1 MGYEMQ
7 LNDPVFYDDT
17 WYVECN
23 ECGGE
28 YDRNTY
34 DSSTCEECENKQV
47 KEQRMSKVI
56 VEVVGGVAHVVSA
69 PAGTDVQIID
79 RDNEEASE

>member
-17 WYVECN
+17 NYVECDT
-23 ECGGE
+23 CKTE

-34 DSSTCEECENKQV
+34 NSSTCEECENKSITR
-47 KEQRMSKVI
+47 EKVSN
-56 VEVVGGVAHVVSA
+56 V
-69 PAGTDVQIID
+69 
-79 RDNEEASE
+79 

>member
-17 WYVECN
+17 WYVECDVC
-23 ECGGE
+23 EAE

-34 DSSTCEECENKQV
+34 DSSTCEGCENKQV
-47 KEQRMSKVI
+47 
-56 VEVVGGVAHVVSA
+56 
-69 PAGTDVQIID
+69 
-79 RDNEEASE
+79 EEGK

>member
-17 WYVECN
+17 WYVECDVC
-23 ECGGE
+23 EVE

-47 KEQRMSKVI
+47 EKEKAMSNFEIWLQAQRQKGAYL
-56 VEVVGGVAHVVSA
+56 EDA
-69 PAGTDVQIID
+69 PADGYT
-79 RDNEEASE
+79 SEGESQ

>member
-17 WYVECN
+17 WYVECDVC
-23 ECGGE
+23 EGE

-34 DSSTCEECENKQV
+34 DSSTCEECENKSTS
-47 KEQRMSKVI
+47 EGES
-56 VEVVGGVAHVVSA
+56 
-69 PAGTDVQIID
+69 
-79 RDNEEASE
+79 NE